1 MYIVPMITE
10 ANISELAELVEKN
23 HQFNMG
29 TAKEPRMVGQKNF
42 LGSVRK
48 ELIRILPE
56 LNMIIADQIEEAR
69 RDGYNQGLEDS

>member
-1 MYIVPMITE
+1 MINE
-10 ANISELAELVEKN
+10 ADISELVELIEKN
-23 HQFNMG
+23 HRFNLG

-48 ELIRILPE
+48 ELTKILPE